1 MRHNVEAWPW
11 QLVQQPQVL
20 FTRAERK
27 ARCGRVWRKAPRTV
41 VLRRGLLH
49 CVSLEP
55 GVTVPPRNEGLK
67 TTAATVHIFTV
78 GGEVFSLLTVSNI
91 GFP

>member
-1 MRHNVEAWPW
+1 M
-11 QLVQQPQVL
+11 
-20 FTRAERK
+20 
-27 ARCGRVWRKAPRTV
+27 
-41 VLRRGLLH
+41 LRRGLLH
-49 CVSLEP
+49 CFSLEP
-55 GVTVPPRNEGLK
+55 GVMVPLRNEDLK